1 MTYSAAMT
9 TPIRLATKADNAAIS
24 RTLAK
29 SFADDPVKLFLCGGE
44 QLPIDRAMAF
54 FSAFQKI
61 QLPHGHVYTTPGVE
75 AAAIWAPP
83 GEWKVPFSAIV
94 KNSPTFVKLYGRRFL
109 PNLSVLTDLEKR
121 HPKEPHYYL
130 EFIGTDPA
138 QQGKGWGTKLMQPM
152 IERADVEG
160 VGMYLESSKESNVPF
175 YARFGFEVREVMQH
189 RRNGPKQWLM
199 WRDPIAG

>member
-1 MTYSAAMT
+1 MT
-9 TPIRLATKADNAAIS
+9 TSIRQASKVDITAIS

-44 QLPIDRAMAF
+44 QLPIDKAMAF
-54 FSAFQKI
+54 FTAFQKV
-61 QLPHGHVYTTPGVE
+61 QLRHGHVYTTPGVE

-83 GEWKVPFSAIV
+83 GEWKVPLSAIV
-94 KNSPTFVKLYGRRFL
+94 KHTPTFLKLYGRRFL

-121 HPKEPHYYL
+121 HPTEPHYYL
-130 EFIGTDPA
+130 DFIGTDPA

-175 YARFGFEVREVMQH
+175 YARFGFEVREEMQH

-199 WRDPIAG
+199 WRDPVAG

>member
-1 MTYSAAMT
+1 MTN
-9 TPIRLATKADNAAIS
+9 PIRLATKADITAIS

-29 SFADDPVKLFLCGGE
+29 SFDGDPVKMYLCGGE
-44 QLPIDRAMAF
+44 QLPIDKAMAF
-54 FSAFQKI
+54 FATFQKV
-61 QLPHGHVYTTPGVE
+61 QLPHGHVYTTPAFE

-83 GEWKVPFSAIV
+83 GEWKVPFSAVV
-94 KNSPTFVKLYGRRFL
+94 KYTPTFLRLYGRRLL
-109 PNLSVLTDLEKR
+109 PNLAVLGDLEKR
-121 HPKEPHYYL
+121 HPTEPHYYL
-130 EFIGTDPA
+130 EFIGTDPT